1 MQRDSWIEFDRLKR
15 WTSLHFDSSKL
26 KVVRHDPKRDRLI
39 RLVLLVLVTVL
50 GGIAYWYGGSDADQ
64 TLDAVQA
71 KNDLLVRQA
80 EALQEENVELKQ
92 RLTILESSGK
102 MDKDA
107 VNNVR
112 LMVRKLEE
120 EKEQL
125 HKELSFFRNIL
136 APEDSSTGVRIADF
150 SLQQGEVPDSFR
162 MRLVVSQVARSNPFL
177 KGTLSLT
184 VIGQK
189 DGKKQTLT
197 LKQLA
202 GDSEVSTRL
211 GFRYFQALP
220 ADRDYLDFTLPK
232 GFEPSDIKVVVQI
245 TSGIKQSFEQV
256 YQWDKELVADVQ
268 QEQRNG

>member
-1 MQRDSWIEFDRLKR
+1 MFVSI
-15 WTSLHFDSSKL
+15 
-26 KVVRHDPKRDRLI
+26 
-39 RLVLLVLVTVL
+39 L
-50 GGIAYWYGGSDADQ
+50 GIIIYWYGGSDADES
-64 TLDAVQA
+64 LDAVRQKNTRLVQQA
-71 KNDLLVRQA
+71 Q
-80 EALQEENVELKQ
+80 ALQEENIELKQ
-92 RLTILESSGK
+92 RLTIMESSGK

-112 LMVRKLEE
+112 LIVRKLEE

-150 SLQQGEVPDSFR
+150 SLLSGEGTDVYR

-184 VIGQK
+184 FEGWQ
-189 DGKKQTLT
+189 DGKKKVLT
-197 LKQLA
+197 IQQLA
-202 GDSEVSTRL
+202 DSDQMTTRL

-220 ADRDYLDFTLPK
+220 ADRDYLEFKLPN
-232 GFEPSDIKVVVQI
+232 GFEPSDIKVVIQI

-256 YQWDKELVADVQ
+256 YQWDKELVEDVQ